1 MKGRELFGA
10 ENFRSNDAI
19 GPYQRSLELSITDS
33 VSASGATDLPAR
45 NRNFKLEKEYRV
57 MISTKMYRAIVCAVV
72 FGALVAVA
80 PSTFAQDS
88 NQQARTSAQK
98 EEDVNLDTQL
108 YLILA
113 TNRDVEDARMPS
125 TLEPVMKRL
134 HDSLPFKHYALAG
147 TFLNRV
153 RNTGRL
159 EVSWVGGP
167 LLLPASA
174 ATNNP
179 SFSQFTAG
187 VKLSTDESG
196 REVVRMNEFR
206 FGARVPI
213 VTSRATASNAAI
225 GETSIPVINYEN
237 IGLRTDISMREDVP
251 IIAGTLNIG
260 ASGDAIVV
268 VIAAKRAN

>member
-1 MKGRELFGA
+1 MMTLIK
-10 ENFRSNDAI
+10 
-19 GPYQRSLELSITDS
+19 
-33 VSASGATDLPAR
+33 
-45 NRNFKLEKEYRV
+45 
-57 MISTKMYRAIVCAVV
+57 VCRLICCALV
-72 FGALVAVA
+72 FGAAIAAV
-80 PSTFAQDS
+80 PNTFGQES
-88 NQQARTSAQK
+88 NQPARPNAQK

-134 HDSLPFKHYALAG
+134 HDSLPFKHYTLAG

-159 EVSWVGGP
+159 DVSWVGGP
-167 LLLPASA
+167 LLVSASA

-179 SFSQFTAG
+179 SFSQFTAL

-213 VTSRATASNAAI
+213 VTSRAAVSNAST
-225 GETSIPVINYEN
+225 GETLLPVINYEP